1 MIRFL
6 LRMLI
11 WFLAAFIGIMA
22 ADLFLPGFHVSGVL
36 SYFYV
41 ALIFAAVQS
50 VLTPVLDG
58 FTRRRARMFS
68 GGIGIVSAAIA
79 LGVTNLISG
88 ALSIDGVGT
97 WLAAALIVWVFGALA
112 AFLLPFVIIK
122 RAVDDRRDR

>member
-11 WFLAAFIGIMA
+11 WFLAAFIGIIA
-22 ADLFLPGFHVSGVL
+22 ADLFIPGFKVNGITG
-36 SYFYV
+36 YV
-41 ALIFAAVQS
+41 IVPLVFAVIQS
-50 VLTPVLDG
+50 ILTPFLDG

>member
-36 SYFYV
+36 SYFDG
-41 ALIFAAVQS
+41 ARIFAAVQS
-50 VLTPVLDG
+50 VLTPFLDG

>member
-11 WFLAAFIGIMA
+11 WFLAAFIGIIA

-50 VLTPVLDG
+50 VLTPFLDG

>member
-1 MIRFL
+1 M
-6 LRMLI
+6 
-11 WFLAAFIGIMA
+11 
-22 ADLFLPGFHVSGVL
+22 
-36 SYFYV
+36 
-41 ALIFAAVQS
+41 
-50 VLTPVLDG
+50 LTPFLDG

>member
-6 LRMLI
+6 IRLLI
-11 WFLAAFIGIMA
+11 WFLAAFVGIIA
-22 ADLFLPGFHVSGVL
+22 ADVILPDFQVSGVL

-41 ALIFAAVQS
+41 AAIFAVIQS
-50 VLTPVLDG
+50 VLTPFLDG
-58 FTRRRARMFS
+58 YTRRRARMFS

-88 ALSIDGVGT
+88 ALSIHGVVT

-112 AFLLPFVIIK
+112 AFLLPFLLIK
-122 RAVDDRRDR
+122 KVADNDRR